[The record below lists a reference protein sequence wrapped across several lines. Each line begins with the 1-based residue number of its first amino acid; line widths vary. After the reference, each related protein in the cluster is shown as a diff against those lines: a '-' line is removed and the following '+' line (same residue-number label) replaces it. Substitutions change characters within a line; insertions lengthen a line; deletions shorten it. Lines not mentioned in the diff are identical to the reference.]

1 MEQNRK
7 YNYTYTAQNVDERK
21 EVERIRNAYIS
32 PEENKLEH
40 LRRLNA
46 KVYQHGMIASMSI
59 GIIGTLI
66 LGVGMTC
73 VLVWE
78 QMILGVIVGVV
89 GLAVLGVAY
98 PLNTKLV
105 NKRKAELGPEII
117 KLSNEILNDK

>member
-7 YNYTYTAQNVDERK
+7 YNHTYTAQNVDERK

-32 PEENKLEH
+32 PEEDKLEQ

-46 KVYQHGMIASMSI
+46 KVYQQGIIASMSV

-78 QMILGVIVGVV
+78 QMVLGIIVGVV
-89 GLAVLGVAY
+89 GLAVLGIAY
-98 PLNTKLV
+98 PLNNKLV

-117 KLSNEILNDK
+117 KLSNEILNEK

>member
-1 MEQNRK
+1 MEQNKK

-32 PEENKLEH
+32 PEENKLEQ

-46 KVYQHGMIASMSI
+46 KVYQQGIVVSMSV
-59 GIIGTLI
+59 GIVGTLI

-73 VLVWE
+73 VLVWS
-78 QMILGVIVGVV
+78 QMILGIIIGVV

-105 NKRKAELGPEII
+105 NQRKAELGPEII

>member
-1 MEQNRK
+1 MEQNKK

-32 PEENKLEH
+32 PEENKLEQ

-46 KVYQHGMIASMSI
+46 KVYQQGMVVSMSV
-59 GIIGTLI
+59 GIVGTLI

-73 VLVWE
+73 VLVWS
-78 QMILGVIVGVV
+78 QMILGIIIGVV

-105 NKRKAELGPEII
+105 NQRKAELGPEII

>member
-21 EVERIRNAYIS
+21 EVERIRSAYIS
-32 PEENKLEH
+32 PEEDKLEQ

-46 KVYQHGMIASMSI
+46 KVYQQGIVASMSV

-78 QMILGVIVGVV
+78 QMVLGIIVGVV
-89 GLAVLGVAY
+89 GLAVLGIAY
-98 PLNTKLV
+98 PLNNKLV

-117 KLSNEILNDK
+117 KLSNEILNEK

>member
-32 PEENKLEH
+32 PEENKLEQ

-46 KVYQHGMIASMSI
+46 KVYQQGTVASMSV

-78 QMILGVIVGVV
+78 QMILGIIIGVV
-89 GLAVLGVAY
+89 GLAVLGIAY